1 MRSDKGSALV
11 TGASRGI
18 GRAIALELAGCGYD
32 LVISARA
39 SAEKLED
46 AKHEI
51 MEKGVR
57 CLSFLGDMGNAE
69 DVRRMYAAIREEG
82 LSLPSVVVNNAGISF
97 VGLITDM
104 TDEQWQEILNTNLSS
119 VFYVCRECIPE
130 MVRQKEGKIINISSV
145 WGCVGA
151 SCEAAYSATKAGV
164 NGLTMALAKELA
176 PSHISVN
183 AIACGAVDTQMN
195 DCFTKEELQAL
206 AEEIPAGRMAAPE
219 EVARAVSRILDAG
232 EYLTGQVIRL
242 DGGWI

>member
-1 MRSDKGSALV
+1 MKSNKGTALV

-18 GRAIALELAGCGYD
+18 GLAIAMMLADKGYD
-32 LVISARA
+32 LVISSR
-39 SAEKLED
+39 SSEESLEK
-46 AKHEI
+46 AKNKLI
-51 MEKGVR
+51 EKGVQ

-69 DVRRMYAAIREEG
+69 KVREMISRIKEKGM
-82 LSLPSVVVNNAGISF
+82 SMPSVVVNNAGISY

-104 TDEQWQEILNTNLSS
+104 TDEQWKEIMDTNLSS
-119 VFYVCRECIPE
+119 VFYVCRECIPH
-130 MVRQKEGKIINISSV
+130 MVHQKEGKIINISSV

-183 AIACGAVDTQMN
+183 AIACGAVDTDMN
-195 DCFTKEELQAL
+195 ACFTPEELQAL
-206 AEEIPAGRMAAPE
+206 SEEIPAGRMAKPE
-219 EVARAVSRILDAG
+219 EVAAALCSILDAG
-232 EYLTGQVIRL
+232 EYLTGQIIRL